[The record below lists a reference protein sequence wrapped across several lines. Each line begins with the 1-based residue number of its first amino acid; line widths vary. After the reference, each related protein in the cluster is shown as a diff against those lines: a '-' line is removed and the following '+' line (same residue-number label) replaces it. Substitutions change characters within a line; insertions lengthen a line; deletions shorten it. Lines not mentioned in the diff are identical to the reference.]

1 MTVTHPDRL
10 RLTSVFANQI
20 HEDHAKTIEALKQI
34 GEDETMDY
42 LHRVVALEMMVSEL
56 ANIQMNIAL
65 MMDAR
70 NRQVEQIM
78 SDQ

>member
-56 ANIQMNIAL
+56 ANIQAQIA
-65 MMDAR
+65 MAAR
-70 NRQVEQIM
+70 EQKRVIE
-78 SDQ
+78 SLTK

>member
-10 RLTSVFANQI
+10 RLTSVFATQI

-56 ANIQMNIAL
+56 ANIQAQIA
-65 MMDAR
+65 MAAR
-70 NRQVEQIM
+70 EQKRVIE
-78 SDQ
+78 SLTK

>member
-10 RLTSVFANQI
+10 RLTLVFTTQI

-56 ANIQMNIAL
+56 ADRQMNIAL
-65 MMDAR
+65 RMDAR

-78 SDQ
+78 SEQ